1 MRASIS
7 AWLMGGHCIWVSLLC
22 GADYRQGERSPYC
35 IFLMALDRSAQARQ
49 LAQERV
55 RRTAGE
61 LTEVLDEVRLI
72 DVSAIGRQVGPR
84 NRMHRLII
92 GPRDLDIRFAHTLV
106 RSRAA
111 QLVERAQH
119 AIEAQQPRHGLGGE
133 SHPRL
138 ESRNQSTV
146 AATGIGGE

>member
-1 MRASIS
+1 MAEAINWRSLGFRGALLRPVQLQQLVDVTVNPGVDLDL
-7 AWLMGGHCIWVSLLC
+7 ADGRGLHVASLLS
-22 GADYRQGERSPYC
+22 DKIYSQGERSPYC
-35 IFLMALDRSAQARQ
+35 IFLMVLDRSARARQ

-72 DVSAIGRQVGPR
+72 DVSAIGRQIGPR

-92 GPRDLDIRFAHTLV
+92 GLRDLDIRFAHTLV

-111 QLVERAQH
+111 QPVE
-119 AIEAQQPRHGLGGE
+119 
-133 SHPRL
+133 
-138 ESRNQSTV
+138 
-146 AATGIGGE
+146 